1 MARGVDYSAASE
13 ALGVDR
19 TPGSGLSGL
28 TDEGRDD
35 AADDALVWQI
45 VMQTYFAAGGSG
57 RYGAAR
63 ARVSSD
69 AKAASGGKPSRRNR
83 GAGGGEG
90 RVAKGGSGGPSAVS
104 RAFTVD
110 PSVRAH
116 FCDAVSALA
125 SSPRGV
131 ATAQKCCLVPLLRRV
146 LLDDSPANAPARAR
160 AAEAFRALAQSRR
173 CLLYTSPSPRDL
185 STSRMPSS
193 A

>member
-28 TDEGRDD
+28 TDEGRND

-57 RYGAAR
+57 RYGGAR
-63 ARVSSD
+63 AGVSND

-83 GAGGGEG
+83 PRGAGGGEG
-90 RVAKGGSGGPSAVS
+90 LVAGGGAGGPSAVS

-125 SSPRGV
+125 SSSARRGDG
-131 ATAQKCCLVPLLRRV
+131 AKV
-146 LLDDSPANAPARAR
+146 LLGASAAAGAAGRLARKRAGARAR
-160 AAEAFRALAQSRR
+160 RGGVPRAGAVPARR
-173 CLLYTSPSPRDL
+173 GAVVPGGR
-185 STSRMPSS
+185 R
-193 A
+193 